1 MPVPVRPGGLA
12 CITRASCAIAQN
24 ARCVQVR
31 GTPACRGV
39 WRRPA
44 AHSTRNFELHLMMPI
59 VLHNSAEPDC
69 SIMLK
74 QSSLCSMRRS
84 NCRY

>member
-1 MPVPVRPGGLA
+1 
-12 CITRASCAIAQN
+12 
-24 ARCVQVR
+24 
-31 GTPACRGV
+31 
-39 WRRPA
+39 
-44 AHSTRNFELHLMMPI
+44 MMPI
-59 VLHNSAEPDC
+59 VLYNSAEPDC